1 MLQETALIATLVIG
15 LVMAFGLGLVALRL
29 RLSPLVGYLLAGM
42 AVGPFTT
49 ELIGDDSLA
58 IQLGDIGLV
67 LLMFGV
73 GLTFSLRDLI
83 AVRTVALSGAIV
95 QMAITT
101 LLGALLAVAWDWR
114 WAEALVF
121 GLALSVASTVVMRRA
136 LEERREL
143 DGSDGRIAVGWL
155 VAEDVVI
162 VLVLLL
168 LPAVTD
174 ATATGSEIGISLG
187 LALVK
192 AAVFFAVALLIG
204 RRLAPWAL
212 AQAAR
217 TGSRELYTLAVLVL
231 GLGLAF
237 GAAYLF
243 GVTVAL
249 GAFLAGVAFGESELS
264 RRAANDTLPLKHAI
278 AVPFFISLGLMFDFH
293 AVAASPLA
301 VMGVLIVVV
310 VAKAAVAAG
319 IMLAFRRPLRTA
331 LTVSAS
337 LAQIGE
343 FSFILAGLGGMLG
356 LLSDEARDLI
366 IAGAVLSIVI
376 NPLMFAAVRP
386 LSRWLGRKAWVARL
400 APVEADER
408 DDKAAGRAAPQGHV
422 VLVGYGRIG
431 RLVASG
437 LKDRGRQVVVIE
449 QDPTIVERLAAEG
462 EPVIYGNAA
471 AAAVIE
477 AAWLRQARLVVVTL
491 SDPLQAGE
499 IAALAHAANP
509 DLQVIARAAGEV
521 ERSHLAARGAD
532 RVVVDDR
539 ELGLAMTLESLL
551 ADGLDEPAAVDAVKD
566 IRRGLLAGQ

>member
-1 MLQETALIATLVIG
+1 MLQETALIATLVVG
-15 LVMAFGLGLVALRL
+15 LVTAFGLGLAALRL
-29 RLSPLVGYLLAGM
+29 RLSPLVGYLVAGM
-42 AVGPFTT
+42 VVGPFSA
-49 ELIGDDSLA
+49 ELVGDDSLA
-58 IQLGDIGLV
+58 VQLGDIGLV

-73 GLTFSLRDLI
+73 GLTFSLRDLTAVKAI
-83 AVRTVALSGAIV
+83 ALPGAVV

-101 LLGALLAVAWDWR
+101 LLGALLATVWDWR
-114 WAEALVF
+114 WGEAIVF

-174 ATATGSEIGISLG
+174 ATATGSEIGANLG
-187 LALVK
+187 LTIVK
-192 AAVFFAVALLIG
+192 AAVFFGVALLIG
-204 RRLAPWAL
+204 RKLSPWAL

-217 TGSRELYTLAVLVL
+217 TGSRELYTLAILVL

-237 GAAYLF
+237 GAAWAF

-249 GAFLAGVAFGESELS
+249 GAFLAGVALGESDLS

-278 AVPFFISLGLMFDFH
+278 AVPFFISLGLMFDIE
-293 AVAASPLA
+293 AVMAHPLA
-301 VMGVLIVVV
+301 VLGVLVVVV
-310 VAKAAVAAG
+310 VAKAAVAAC

-366 IAGAVLSIVI
+366 IAGTVLSIVI

-400 APVEADER
+400 APAEEA
-408 DDKAAGRAAPQGHV
+408 AAGAAEDVGMPQGHV
-422 VLVGYGRIG
+422 VLVGYGRVG
-431 RLVASG
+431 RLIAGG
-437 LKDRGRQVVVIE
+437 LKDRGRDVVVIE

-462 EPVIYGNAA
+462 ERVIYGNAA
-471 AAAVIE
+471 AAAVLDASGI
-477 AAWLRQARLVVVTL
+477 ARARLVVVTL

-499 IAALAHAANP
+499 IAALGRAANP
-509 DLQVIARAAGEV
+509 DLHVIARAAGEV
-521 ERSHLAARGAD
+521 ERSHLVARGAD
-532 RVVVDDR
+532 RVVVNDR

-551 ADGLDEPAAVDAVKD
+551 ADGMDEPAAVDAVKE
-566 IRRGLLAGQ
+566 IRRGLVA

>member
-15 LVMAFGLGLVALRL
+15 LVMAFGLGLAALRL

-42 AVGPFTT
+42 AVGPFTA
-49 ELIGDDSLA
+49 ELVGDDSLA
-58 IQLGDIGLV
+58 VQLGDIGLV

-83 AVRTVALSGAIV
+83 AVRTIALPGAVV

-101 LLGALLAVAWDWR
+101 LLGALLATAWDWR
-114 WAEALVF
+114 WGEAIVF

-143 DGSDGRIAVGWL
+143 DGSGGRIAVGWL
-155 VAEDVVI
+155 VAEDVFI

-174 ATATGSEIGISLG
+174 ATATGSEIGVSLG
-187 LALVK
+187 MAIVK
-192 AAVFFAVALLIG
+192 GVAFFAVALLIG
-204 RRLAPWAL
+204 RKLAPWAL

-217 TGSRELYTLAVLVL
+217 TGSRELYTLAILVL

-237 GAAYLF
+237 GAAYVF

-249 GAFLAGVAFGESELS
+249 GAFLAGVALGESDLS
-264 RRAANDTLPLKHAI
+264 RRAANDTLPLKQAI
-278 AVPFFISLGLMFDFH
+278 AVPFFISLGLMFDIE
-293 AVAASPLA
+293 AVTAHPLA
-301 VMGVLIVVV
+301 VLGVLVVVV
-310 VAKAAVAAG
+310 VAKAAVAAC

-400 APVEADER
+400 APAEAETAEVEGGDLT
-408 DDKAAGRAAPQGHV
+408 APQGHV
-422 VLVGYGRIG
+422 VLIGYGRVG
-431 RLVASG
+431 RLIAGG
-437 LKDRGRQVVVIE
+437 LKDRGREVVVIE
-449 QDPTIVERLAAEG
+449 QDPTIVERLTAEG
-462 EPVIYGNAA
+462 ERVIYGNAA

-477 AAWLRQARLVVVTL
+477 AAWLNQARLVVVTL
-491 SDPLQAGE
+491 ADPLQAGE

-509 DLQVIARAAGEV
+509 DLHVIARAAGEV
-521 ERSHLAARGAD
+521 ERSHLVARGAD
-532 RVVVDDR
+532 RVVVNDR
-539 ELGLAMTLESLL
+539 ELGLAMMLESLL
-551 ADGLDEPAAVDAVKD
+551 ADGLDEPAATEAVKD
-566 IRRGLLAGQ
+566 IRRGLVA